1 MVKEKIHPVTGE
13 KYIEGS
19 QKIIMES
26 GVLLT
31 PSEFSQSTMM
41 SKEEVGAL
49 MQELAGRED
58 RYKFDYR
65 YALSTGVLRHKAE
78 LPVQKPKEEAE
89 AEKVSEPVVKKNLI
103 TPAFLILC
111 VMAVV
116 GTMSAVMSA
125 YHTTTANMIFGRP
138 MIVGLV
144 TGTVMVLFSAT
155 AFTAARWF
163 MSEEGPVRLFAA
175 VFLLLGTL
183 VIAYSMLSTLVVS
196 YNAWSKT
203 EEAEKAVTV
212 SNSAELAAL
221 DYQVKLKEGELTEAQ
236 EAERKISE
244 EAEYWKAKSWKRYD
258 ELEGQLTEVR
268 NKITAVRKELA
279 ELIAKKP
286 SVTSKAG
293 EEKEDVFSFLSTFI
307 KVKPR
312 TLRLFMQAVPAMF
325 FDIIAPF
332 ALSCAI
338 YLAEK
343 RNKKENNDE

>member
-1 MVKEKIHPVTGE
+1 MITEKVHPVTGE
-13 KYIEGS
+13 KYIEGN

-26 GVLLT
+26 GVVLT
-31 PSEFSQSTMM
+31 PSEFAQSTMM

-49 MQELAGRED
+49 MQELASRED

-78 LPVQKPKEEAE
+78 QVQKPKEETETEETTA
-89 AEKVSEPVVKKNLI
+89 PVVKKSLV
-103 TPAFLILC
+103 TPAFIILC
-111 VMAVV
+111 VMSIV
-116 GTMSAVMSA
+116 GTMSAIMSA
-125 YHTTTANMIFGRP
+125 YHTTIANVIFGRP
-138 MIVGLV
+138 LVVGLI
-144 TGTVMVLFSAT
+144 TGIVMVLFSAT
-155 AFTAARWF
+155 AFTAVRWF

-196 YNAWSKT
+196 FNAWSKT
-203 EEAEKAVTV
+203 EEVEKIETA
-212 SNSAELAAL
+212 SNSEELSAFN
-221 DYQVKLKEGELTEAQ
+221 YQIELKKEELTEAQ
-236 EAERKISE
+236 EAEKKISE

-258 ELEGQLTEVR
+258 ELEAQLTETR
-268 NKITAVRKELA
+268 KKITDARKELS

-286 SVTSKAG
+286 SIASKAG

-307 KVKPR
+307 KIKPR

-325 FDIIAPF
+325 FDVIAPF

-343 RNKKENNDE
+343 RNKKENTND

>member
-26 GVLLT
+26 GVVLT

-78 LPVQKPKEEAE
+78 LPVQKPKEETE
-89 AEKVSEPVVKKNLI
+89 AEKVSVVKKNLI

-125 YHTTTANMIFGRP
+125 YHTTSANMIFGRP

-163 MSEEGPVRLFAA
+163 MQESGPVRLFAL

-196 YNAWSKT
+196 YSSWNKT

-221 DYQVKLKEGELTEAQ
+221 EYQVKLKEGELTEAQ

-258 ELEGQLTEVR
+258 ELENQLTEVR
-268 NKITAVRKELA
+268 NKITTVRKELA
-279 ELIAKKP
+279 ELIAEKP
-286 SVTSKAG
+286 SVASKAG

-307 KVKPR
+307 KIKPR

-343 RNKKENNDE
+343 GNKKELTDE

>member
-26 GVLLT
+26 GVVLT

-78 LPVQKPKEEAE
+78 LPVQKPKEETE
-89 AEKVSEPVVKKNLI
+89 AAPMPVVKKNLI

-111 VMAVV
+111 VMAIV

-196 YNAWSKT
+196 YSAWSKT

-221 DYQVKLKEGELTEAQ
+221 DYQVKLKEGELAEAQ

-244 EAEYWKAKSWKRYD
+244 EAEYWKSKSWKRYD
-258 ELEGQLTEVR
+258 ELESQLTEVR
-268 NKITAVRKELA
+268 NKITSVRKELA

-343 RNKKENNDE
+343 RNKKENDDE

>member
-65 YALSTGVLRHKAE
+65 YALTTGVLRHKAE
-78 LPVQKPKEEAE
+78 LPVQKPREEAE
-89 AEKVSEPVVKKNLI
+89 KEPETAPVVKKNLI
-103 TPAFLILC
+103 TPATIILI
-111 VMAVV
+111 VMSIV
-116 GTMSAVMSA
+116 GIMSAVMSA
-125 YHTTTANMIFGRP
+125 YHTTVANRIFGRP
-138 MIVGLV
+138 VTVGLI

-163 MSEEGPVRLFAA
+163 MQESGPVRLFAL

-196 YNAWSKT
+196 YNSWSKT
-203 EEAEKAVTV
+203 EEEEKIETAA
-212 SNSAELAAL
+212 NSE
-221 DYQVKLKEGELTEAQ
+221 ELTAFNYQIELKKEELSEAQ
-236 EAERKISE
+236 ETEKKIIE

-258 ELEGQLTEVR
+258 ELEAQLSETR
-268 NKITAVRKELA
+268 QSISSIRKELS
-279 ELIAKKP
+279 ELVAKKP
-286 SVTSKAG
+286 VIASKAG
-293 EEKEDVFSFLSTFI
+293 EEKEDIFAFLSSFI

-312 TLRLFMQAVPAMF
+312 TIRFFMQAVPAMF

-343 RNKKENNDE
+343 RNSKETNNE